1 VLYWKLSSLFS
12 RYRPVTL
19 ADMITDKKFLEYINS
34 EFDVKDADNNS
45 VRHCMFFLQKLSFQL
60 LL

>member
-1 VLYWKLSSLFS
+1 
-12 RYRPVTL
+12 
-19 ADMITDKKFLEYINS
+19 MITDKKFLEYINS